1 MPGICRALYVTVKP
15 KRVVVEDY
23 IHICTYKNEGNYMKP
38 FLLIFFLII
47 SQGVMGQPATLQGN
61 VLTIPHG
68 AVIDSN
74 NPTYFTDIRLNYNGN
89 STFTLVDAQAANLV
103 VVDSVQIAILES
115 FPVQI
120 NLTLIGNKS
129 VPCVELLPPAIS
141 KQDNLFVIALAETQ
155 LGTGESCITVIDP
168 FGTTFG
174 LDVSGLPAG
183 TYTVRVNGQV
193 EDTFILEADNSSR

>member
-1 MPGICRALYVTVKP
+1 
-15 KRVVVEDY
+15 
-23 IHICTYKNEGNYMKP
+23 MKP
-38 FLLIFFLII
+38 FGLIFLLII
-47 SQGVMGQPATLQGN
+47 SPVVMGQPATLQGN
-61 VLTIPHG
+61 VLTIPQG

-74 NPTYFTDIRLNYNGN
+74 NPTYFTDIRLNYKGN

-103 VVDSVQIAILES
+103 FVDSVQIAILES

-120 NLTLIGNKS
+120 NLTLKGNKS

-141 KQDNLFVIALAETQ
+141 KQDNLFVIVLAETQ

-168 FGTTFG
+168 FETTFA
-174 LDVSGLPAG
+174 LDVSGLTAG

-193 EDTFILEADNSSR
+193 EDKFTLEVNNSPR

>member
-1 MPGICRALYVTVKP
+1 
-15 KRVVVEDY
+15 
-23 IHICTYKNEGNYMKP
+23 MKP

-47 SQGVMGQPATLQGN
+47 SQVVMGQPATLQGN
-61 VLTIPHG
+61 VLTIPQG

-74 NPTYFTDIRLNYNGN
+74 NPTYFTDIQLNYNGN

-120 NLTLIGNKS
+120 NLTLTGNKS

-141 KQDNLFVIALAETQ
+141 KQDSLFVIVLAETQ

-168 FGTTFG
+168 FETTFA
-174 LDVSGLPAG
+174 LDVLGLPAG
-183 TYTVRVNGQV
+183 TYTVRVNGQI
-193 EDTFILEADNSSR
+193 EDTFTLEVDNSPR